1 MQQGVIGNAKD
12 FIAKLFKVSGS
23 DLVLGLIGFD
33 QVMASIG
40 FDDDFVGEDEVGYIR
55 GNDNL
60 ELVGDFQ
67 GFQEA
72 DQGNFSKGWIKAQA
86 VGVVL
91 DGVSGSLR
99 GCFGQGAVTL
109 SHAGWLVAQGDGSAS
124 AFLHLAI
131 PRLQDSL
138 VVLIHGIIGIR
149 ELFSKLSFKLASRL
163 R

>member
-1 MQQGVIGNAKD
+1 M
-12 FIAKLFKVSGS
+12 
-23 DLVLGLIGFD
+23 GFVGFY
-33 QVMASIG
+33 QVVVAVD
-40 FDDDFVGEDEVGYIR
+40 FDDDISGEEEV
-55 GNDNL
+55 NDIGRDDDL

-67 GFQEA
+67 HFQEA
-72 DQGNFSKGWIKAQA
+72 DQGNFGEGWVSSHA

-91 DGVSGSLR
+91 DGVSGGLR
-99 GCFGQGAVTL
+99 GCFGQATVTL

-124 AFLHLAI
+124 AFLQLAI

>member
-1 MQQGVIGNAKD
+1 MT
-12 FIAKLFKVSGS
+12 
-23 DLVLGLIGFD
+23 
-33 QVMASIG
+33 SISL
-40 FDDDFVGEDEVGYIR
+40 DDDFIREDEVGYIG

-72 DQGNFSKGWIKAQA
+72 DQGNFGEGWIKAQA
-86 VGVVL
+86 VRVVL
-91 DGVSGSLR
+91 DGVSGGFG
-99 GCFGQGAVTL
+99 GCFGQGTVTL
-109 SHAGWLVAQGDGSAS
+109 AQACGLIAQGDGSAS
-124 AFLHLAI
+124 AFLQLAI

-149 ELFSKLSFKLASRL
+149 ELFSKLNFQLASRL